1 MMIFLAAIDTAEDKN
16 KFEQIYQAYHAQMY
30 WAAYGIL
37 KNQHYAEDAVSQA
50 FFKMIDHL
58 DHIEHIHSKRTQAYV
73 ITIAEHTAID
83 CYRKIQR
90 ENTTTLDEWEVT
102 SEYSEAFSHGDN
114 DVASAINSLP
124 VNYAIVL
131 RLRYSQGYSDEEIAQ
146 MLDITQENVRTRVKR
161 AKKKLKV
168 ILEERGVQW

>member
-1 MMIFLAAIDTAEDKN
+1 MMIFLAAIDTAEDKC
-16 KFEQIYQAYHAQMY
+16 KFEQIYEAYHAQMY

-50 FFKMIDHL
+50 LFKIIDHL
-58 DHIEHIHSKRTQAYV
+58 DNIEDIQSKRTRAYV

-83 CYRKIQR
+83 CYRKIKR
-90 ENTTTLDEWEVT
+90 ENITALDECEVM
-102 SEYSEAFSHGDN
+102 SMHSEAFTHGEN
-114 DVASAINSLP
+114 DVVSAINSLP

-146 MLDITQENVRTRVKR
+146 MLDITEENVRTRVKR
-161 AKKKLKV
+161 AKKKLKE